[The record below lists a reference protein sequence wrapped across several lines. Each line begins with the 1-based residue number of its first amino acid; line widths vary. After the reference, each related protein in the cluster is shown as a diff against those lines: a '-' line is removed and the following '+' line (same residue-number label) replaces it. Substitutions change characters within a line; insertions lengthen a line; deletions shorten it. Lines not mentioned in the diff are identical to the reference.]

1 MTFRRGTHVEP
12 DDDGVGSRSQQ
23 DVGFRDRAGAAV
35 DDVDADLF
43 RALLVEGIHDG
54 FEGALH
60 VGLDD
65 EVEHERFLIVRLAG
79 QEGFE
84 GHAGLLGEFAFTQL
98 DGAAFRDA
106 AGQLFVLKADE
117 LLTGFRHAFKALH
130 FHRNGRPGLFDLAAL
145 VVEHGAHAAA
155 EHAAHEGVA
164 LMERAFLDEH
174 GRHGAAALVELG
186 FHDVAASRL
195 VRVGR
200 EFEDVGLEG
209 QHFEHFV
216 EAFAGLGGNLTDH
229 GVPAP
234 VFGHEAEGGEFLKHA
249 VRVGRGLVHLVDRNH
264 DWHAGGAGVVHGFAG
279 LFHDAVVGGDDQ
291 HHKVGHLR
299 AAGTHG
305 GERFVAGR
313 VEEHDFAAL
322 GLHVV
327 RADVLRDAARF
338 AAGQVASRGWRR
350 AARSCRG
357 RRGP

>member
-1 MTFRRGTHVEP
+1 MA
-12 DDDGVGSRSQQ
+12 S
-23 DVGFRDRAGAAV
+23 
-35 DDVDADLF
+35 
-43 RALLVEGIHDG
+43 
-54 FEGALH
+54 EGALH

-209 QHFEHFV
+209 QHCM
-216 EAFAGLGGNLTDH
+216 
-229 GVPAP
+229 
-234 VFGHEAEGGEFLKHA
+234 
-249 VRVGRGLVHLVDRNH
+249 H
-264 DWHAGGAGVVHGFAG
+264 D
-279 LFHDAVVGGDDQ
+279 
-291 HHKVGHLR
+291 
-299 AAGTHG
+299 
-305 GERFVAGR
+305 
-313 VEEHDFAAL
+313 
-322 GLHVV
+322 
-327 RADVLRDAARF
+327 
-338 AAGQVASRGWRR
+338 
-350 AARSCRG
+350 C
-357 RRGP
+357 P

>member
-1 MTFRRGTHVEP
+1 M
-12 DDDGVGSRSQQ
+12 
-23 DVGFRDRAGAAV
+23 

-155 EHAAHEGVA
+155 DTPH
-164 LMERAFLDEH
+164 
-174 GRHGAAALVELG
+174 
-186 FHDVAASRL
+186 
-195 VRVGR
+195 
-200 EFEDVGLEG
+200 
-209 QHFEHFV
+209 
-216 EAFAGLGGNLTDH
+216 T
-229 GVPAP
+229 
-234 VFGHEAEGGEFLKHA
+234 
-249 VRVGRGLVHLVDRNH
+249 
-264 DWHAGGAGVVHGFAG
+264 
-279 LFHDAVVGGDDQ
+279 
-291 HHKVGHLR
+291 KV
-299 AAGTHG
+299 
-305 GERFVAGR
+305 
-313 VEEHDFAAL
+313 
-322 GLHVV
+322 
-327 RADVLRDAARF
+327 
-338 AAGQVASRGWRR
+338 S
-350 AARSCRG
+350 
-357 RRGP
+357 P